1 MNFLEFSNYLY
12 EHKSTR
18 LGNESEDWHMS
29 LLDRGFNCQTSGNG
43 VEYVRYILIGNT
55 QYEITILE
63 SYKSIIM
70 ILKDIDS
77 ENDYVAERIF
87 RRDTNIDIIGE
98 MFKECLNAFGEC
110 L

>member
-1 MNFLEFSNYLY
+1 MNFLEFTNYLY

-29 LLDRGFNCQTSGNG
+29 LLQRGFNCRTNSNG
-43 VEYVRYILIGNT
+43 IEYVRYVLIGDT

-63 SYKSIIM
+63 LYKSIMM

-77 ENDYVAERIF
+77 ENDYIAKRIF
-87 RRDTNIDIIGE
+87 RRDTTIDIIGE